1 MFSHCARLRPSAYIS
16 LALWVREW
24 AHCHFRIHL
33 HSQFTHKHFS
43 YLSRI
48 MTKLILDFFPLF
60 FCILPHFRD
69 IPEDVLNT
77 YCWIHSTYTVVDAF
91 MKKQGQEVPFPGVD
105 NSQTRGQQLTIKH
118 TKYYQW
124 VAFTLFFQVSTKF
137 WHLLDI
143 LLFHLPQRIT
153 RDPPAWDLI
162 RRSTT
167 SIKTVLR
174 DWHKRATSSVKVFH
188 FFYVVPKA
196 RKRAY
201 MCGGGDDGQTSN

>member
-1 MFSHCARLRPSAYIS
+1 MHP
-16 LALWVREW
+16 
-24 AHCHFRIHL
+24 
-33 HSQFTHKHFS
+33 HSQFTHKYFS

-48 MTKLILDFFPLF
+48 MTKLILDFFFPFF

-124 VAFTLFFQVSTKF
+124 VAFTLFFQVSTGF
-137 WHLLDI
+137 LTLI
-143 LLFHLPQRIT
+143 RYSLVPPTPTCNI
-153 RDPPAWDLI
+153 RDPPVRDLI

-167 SIKTVLR
+167 SIKTVPR
-174 DWHKRATSSVKVFH
+174 DWHKRDIVCQSFS

-201 MCGGGDDGQTSN
+201 VLCCGDDGQTSN